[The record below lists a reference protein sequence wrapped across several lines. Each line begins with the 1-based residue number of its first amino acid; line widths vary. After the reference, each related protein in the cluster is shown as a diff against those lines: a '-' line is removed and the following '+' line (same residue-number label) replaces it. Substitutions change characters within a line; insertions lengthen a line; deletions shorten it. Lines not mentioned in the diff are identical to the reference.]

1 MVLPARSKN
10 PAHEKSKC
18 GKSYH
23 SQDAQEN
30 ECAVQ
35 ANLFSPSDCVPST
48 AGIVYRAGFVVHPAV
63 KPGQDTDAD
72 AECDRQND
80 PEAPRSEWWF

>member
-1 MVLPARSKN
+1 MVLPARRKN
-10 PAHEKSKC
+10 PGHKTSKC

-30 ECAVQ
+30 ERAIET
-35 ANLFSPSDCVPST
+35 NLCSPSDCLSPT
-48 AGIVYRAGFVVHPAV
+48 AGIVYRAGFVVQAAV
-63 KPGQDTDAD
+63 KTGQYANGD

-80 PEAPRSEWWF
+80 PEAVPS